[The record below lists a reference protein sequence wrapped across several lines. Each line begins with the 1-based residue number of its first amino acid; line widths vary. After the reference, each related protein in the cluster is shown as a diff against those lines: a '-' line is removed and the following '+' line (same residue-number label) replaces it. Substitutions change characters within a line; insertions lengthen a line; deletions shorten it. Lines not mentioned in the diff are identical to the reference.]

1 MMHVKVC
8 VTVDLSFGHIFSPFG
23 GFWASKN
30 HLTANILKMVS
41 HSAICQL
48 QLDISNTR
56 AF

>member
-8 VTVDLSFGHIFSPFG
+8 VTVDLSFGQIFSPFG